1 MDIDADHE
9 TAYLDYLLGSYS
21 GPVPAEYSPLY
32 VALYAVEHWFAR
44 DPIDLLADRRQGR
57 AARLGI
63 PLYSPAAGPPRTF
76 PALLPYMD
84 SMRSKKAR

>member
-1 MDIDADHE
+1 MQDLPLGQVGGPRSAD
-9 TAYLDYLLGSYS
+9 LGSS
-21 GPVPAEYSPLY
+21 SAVVAAHQRTIAE
-32 VALYAVEHWFAR
+32 R